1 MSEDPSL
8 KDINRGSELRGAAD
22 RTGRKSGQ
30 DGRERHR
37 GRPRSEDRDVRAR
50 GGEDPSLEESEGRDV
65 RARGGNPSL
74 RVGRILYANLLPI
87 FHALTTHFFLEGVRF
102 IPGTPSELNRKLRA
116 GRLDISPS
124 SSIEYGMHPDRYL
137 LCPDISISSRSKVMS
152 VLLLSN
158 DPPGNLPDG
167 PIAVTRASDTSVV
180 LLEIL
185 LREFLGKRNRI
196 VRTAMP
202 PGEALRRHPAYLAIG
217 DEALQATLSGTAR
230 HATDLGEW
238 WRRETGTPFV
248 FALWIVSRDA
258 LSRRREA
265 LRGFARTLL
274 TAKRI
279 AQESL
284 TRPEHLLIGPDW
296 MPKEMRTAYWRN
308 LSYDLEEE
316 AEGLR
321 RFYRLAKKIGRI
333 RKAPTLRFLD
343 LR

>member
-1 MSEDPSL
+1 MS
-8 KDINRGSELRGAAD
+8 
-22 RTGRKSGQ
+22 
-30 DGRERHR
+30 
-37 GRPRSEDRDVRAR
+37 
-50 GGEDPSLEESEGRDV
+50 EDPSLEESEGRDV

>member
-1 MSEDPSL
+1 MS
-8 KDINRGSELRGAAD
+8 
-22 RTGRKSGQ
+22 
-30 DGRERHR
+30 
-37 GRPRSEDRDVRAR
+37 
-50 GGEDPSLEESEGRDV
+50 EDPSLEESEDRDV

-74 RVGRILYANLLPI
+74 RVGRIPYANLAPI
-87 FHALTTHFFLEGVRF
+87 FHALATHFNLEGVRF
-102 IPGTPSELNRKLRA
+102 VSGTPSELNRKLRA

-124 SSIEYGMHPDRYL
+124 SSIEYGKHPDRYL
-137 LCPDISISSRSKVMS
+137 LCPDISVSSRSKVMS

-158 DPPGNLPDG
+158 EPLRKLPDG

-196 VRTAMP
+196 VRTSSP
-202 PGEALRRHPAYLAIG
+202 PAVALCSHPAYLAIG
-217 DEALQATLSGTAR
+217 DEALLASLSGTAR

-248 FALWIVSRDA
+248 FALWIVSREA
-258 LSRRREA
+258 LPGRREA
-265 LRGFARTLL
+265 LCGFARTLL
-274 TAKRI
+274 AAKRI
-279 AQESL
+279 ARESL
-284 TRPEHLLIGPDW
+284 TRPEHLLIGPGW
-296 MPKEMRTAYWRN
+296 MPKELRTAYWKN

-316 AEGLR
+316 AEGLL

-333 RKAPTLRFLD
+333 PEAPPLRFLD

>member
-1 MSEDPSL
+1 MT
-8 KDINRGSELRGAAD
+8 A
-22 RTGRKSGQ
+22 
-30 DGRERHR
+30 
-37 GRPRSEDRDVRAR
+37 
-50 GGEDPSLEESEGRDV
+50 
-65 RARGGNPSL
+65 NPSL
-74 RVGRILYANLLPI
+74 RVGRIPYANLVPI
-87 FHALTTHFFLEGVRF
+87 FHALTTHFSLEDVRF
-102 IPGTPSELNRKLRA
+102 VYGTPSELNRLLRA

-124 SSIEYGMHPDRYL
+124 SSIEYGKHPDRYL

-158 DPPGNLPDG
+158 EPLRRLPDG

-185 LREFLGKRNRI
+185 LRESLGKKNRL
-196 VRTAMP
+196 VRTHLP

-217 DEALQATLSGTAR
+217 DEALQASISGTAK
-230 HATDLGEW
+230 HATDLGQW

-248 FALWIVSRDA
+248 FALWIVSRKA
-258 LSRRREA
+258 LPGRREA

-279 AQESL
+279 ARESL

-296 MPKEMRTAYWRN
+296 MPKEQRTAYWRN

-316 AEGLR
+316 SEGLVL
-321 RFYRLAKKIGRI
+321 FYRLAKKIGRI
-333 RKAPTLRFLD
+333 AEAPPLRFLE
-343 LR
+343 LA

>member
-1 MSEDPSL
+1 MTSP
-8 KDINRGSELRGAAD
+8 
-22 RTGRKSGQ
+22 T
-30 DGRERHR
+30 
-37 GRPRSEDRDVRAR
+37 
-50 GGEDPSLEESEGRDV
+50 
-65 RARGGNPSL
+65 L
-74 RVGRILYANLLPI
+74 RVGRILYANLAPI
-87 FHALTTHFFLEGVRF
+87 YHALTTHFFLEGVRF

-124 SSIEYGMHPDRYL
+124 SSIEYGMYPDRYL

-158 DPPGNLPDG
+158 EPLKKLPDG

-185 LREFLGKRNRI
+185 LRESLGKRNRL

-217 DEALQATLSGTAR
+217 DEALQAPFRGPR
-230 HATDLGEW
+230 GMRPIWEW

-248 FALWIVSRDA
+248 FALWIVSREA

-279 AQESL
+279 ARESL
-284 TRPEHLLIGPDW
+284 TRPEHLLIGPEW
-296 MPKEMRTAYWRN
+296 MPKELRTTYWKN

-316 AEGLR
+316 AEGLVQ
-321 RFYRLAKKIGRI
+321 FYRLAKKIGRI
-333 RKAPTLRFLD
+333 SEAPPLRFLD